1 MIERPLV
8 AGWSCA
14 VCGASVD
21 IGEPFS
27 WVCPR
32 AGDGGRHALQLV
44 QAASALRW
52 SAEANPFLAFR
63 GHLAVDAFM
72 GAHGLTDPARAAMVS
87 ESDSLVAAVAGT
99 GFVTTPFE
107 RADAL
112 SDSLGFSA
120 DGGVWVKDE
129 THNVGG
135 SHKAR
140 HLFTILVHLRAAEQI
155 GLAPWLRVGTG
166 RPPLAIAS
174 CGNAALAAATLA
186 AAVSWPIQVFVPPTA
201 SPAVTE
207 RLRQLGAQVVTC
219 PRVPSDPPG
228 DPCVH
233 RFREAVAAGAVP
245 FSVQGTENAWC
256 LDGGRTIGWEMAR
269 HLEEQVGGQQFHR
282 VFVQV
287 GGGAFAASVMA
298 GFCAGGVTPRLHA
311 VQTEACAPLARAWK
325 QSHASAVGGP
335 QHAAAHWGDC
345 MWPWEHVGTSAADG
359 ILDDETYDWLPVL
372 VAMADGHG
380 SPVVVGE
387 ADVLAA
393 NEMGCRATGID
404 ASHTGT
410 AGLAGLL
417 AMRREGPDQ
426 VQPDERVA
434 VVFSGVRR

>member
-1 MIERPLV
+1 MDRPLV
-8 AGWSCA
+8 AGWSCT

-21 IGEPFS
+21 IAVPFS
-27 WVCPR
+27 WRCPR
-32 AGDGGRHALQLV
+32 AGADRHHVLQLV
-44 QAASALRW
+44 QGAAPFAAVPIVGGPDES
-52 SAEANPFLAFR
+52 NPFLAFR
-63 GHLAVDAFM
+63 PYLAWDGFA
-72 GAHGLTDPARAAMVS
+72 AAAGLTPAARAAV
-87 ESDSLVAAVAGT
+87 VADLDAQVASVQGH
-99 GFVTTPFE
+99 GFVTTPFA

-112 SDSLGFSA
+112 SDELGFAA
-120 DGGVWVKDE
+120 DGGVWVKDD

-140 HLFTILVHLRAAEQI
+140 HLFTILLHLRTAEI
-155 GLAPWLRVGTG
+155 AGLAPWSAPEA

-174 CGNAALAAATLA
+174 CGNAAIAASTLA
-186 AAVSWPIQVFVPPTA
+186 AAVGWPIRVFVPVGA
-201 SPAVTE
+201 NPAVVA
-207 RLRQLGAQVVTC
+207 RLGELGATVIEC
-219 PRVPSDPPG
+219 PRLATDPPG

-256 LDGGRTIGWEMAR
+256 LDGGRTIGWEMAT
-269 HLEEQVGGQQFHR
+269 QAQQQGVVLDR

-287 GGGAFAASVMA
+287 GGGAFAACLTAGLEMA
-298 GFCAGGVTPRLHA
+298 GSLPRLHA
-311 VQTEACAPLARAWK
+311 VQTEACAPLARAWERAK
-325 QSHASAVGGP
+325 AIGGA
-335 QHAAAHWGDC
+335 QHTGAHWAEC

-372 VAMADGHG
+372 AAMAATHG

-387 ADVLAA
+387 PHVLEA
-393 NEMGCRATGID
+393 NEVGCRTTGID

-417 AMRREGPDQ
+417 AMRAEVGAH
-426 VQPDERVA
+426 ERVA